1 LEQPQTETLMAK
13 FKERI
18 KDKQVPEH
26 AAKVINEEMVRK
38 RTRTRALVMARPL
51 ELTGAHLMNSC
62 YPSPPLHD
70 QEKFQ
75 HLSPSSTEYNVVRTY
90 LDWLTTLPWDTLTKD
105 NLDMHHAESS
115 CPTHPPHSVTREKQ
129 KSDSVSFAI
138 HNHRGA
144 RG

>member
-26 AAKVINEEMVRK
+26 AAKVINEEMVRTTTTGVD
-38 RTRTRALVMARPL
+38 RCSPDELLLPL
-51 ELTGAHLMNSC
+51 
-62 YPSPPLHD
+62 PPLHD

-115 CPTHPPHSVTREKQ
+115 CPTPPHSVTREKQ

>member
-1 LEQPQTETLMAK
+1 
-13 FKERI
+13 
-18 KDKQVPEH
+18 
-26 AAKVINEEMVRK
+26 
-38 RTRTRALVMARPL
+38 
-51 ELTGAHLMNSC
+51 MNSC

-115 CPTHPPHSVTREKQ
+115 CPPPAQ
-129 KSDSVSFAI
+129 CD
-138 HNHRGA
+138 A
-144 RG
+144 RKTKE